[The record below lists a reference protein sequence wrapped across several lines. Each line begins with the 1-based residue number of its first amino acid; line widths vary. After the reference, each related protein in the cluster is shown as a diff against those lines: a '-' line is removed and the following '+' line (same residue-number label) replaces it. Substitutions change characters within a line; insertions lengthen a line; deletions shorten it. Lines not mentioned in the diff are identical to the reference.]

1 MNATIILLLAPLT
14 MWMFVVQPPP
24 GTSAVVSA
32 SLPPVCNFTGVAEV
46 YSRMAIACVNT
57 GVEPLLLS
65 GWVDVQWRTPQPP
78 PAQLPPSAPILA
90 LAVGAAAAAGL
101 SHLFSNRRELLL
113 APIAPVLA
121 RVKTARAEDPVRRE
135 IVRAVEKMGAATL
148 SQIARAT
155 GRSWSSVQWHLYVLE
170 REGRVKSV
178 RIGPF
183 TYYYVNPK
191 AAAEV
196 ILASVNPD
204 TLSPEDREKLDLM
217 ASA

>member
-1 MNATIILLLAPLT
+1 
-14 MWMFVVQPPP
+14 MFVVQPPP

-57 GVEPLLLS
+57 GGEPLLLS

-78 PAQLPPSAPILA
+78 PTQLPPSAPILA

-101 SHLFSNRRELLL
+101 SHLLSNRRELLL
-113 APIAPVLA
+113 APIAPILA

-135 IVRAVEKMGAATL
+135 IVRVVEKMGAATL
-148 SQIARAT
+148 SQIARAM

-204 TLSPEDREKLDLM
+204 TLSPEDREKLDFM

>member
-1 MNATIILLLAPLT
+1 MNATIILLLAPLS
-14 MWMFVVQPPP
+14 MWLFVVQPTP

-32 SLPPVCNFTGVAEV
+32 SLPPACNFTGVAEV
-46 YSRMAIACVNT
+46 YDKLAITCVNT
-57 GVEPLLLS
+57 GEEPLSLS
-65 GWVDVQWRTPQPP
+65 GWIDVQWRAPQPP
-78 PAQLPPSAPILA
+78 PAQPSPTAPILA
-90 LAVGAAAAAGL
+90 LALGAAAAAGL
-101 SHLFSNRRELLL
+101 SHLFSNRRELFL
-113 APIAPVLA
+113 APVAPILA

-135 IVRAVEKMGAATL
+135 IIRVVEKMGAATL
-148 SQIARAT
+148 SQIARVT
-155 GRSWSSVQWHLYVLE
+155 GRSWGSLQWHLYVLE
-170 REGRVKSV
+170 REGRVRSV